1 MTLNQDMI
9 PILKLSGRI
18 QFLPVIHGSGSF
30 AREVRHRLLAFPCD
44 CLAVALPPEFEQTVE
59 EGIRI
64 LPSISLS
71 CQIEQNGGMNYV
83 PIDPSQPLIM
93 GLRIAMQE
101 GIPRHFIDWSTEN
114 YEKRA
119 VDFPDSFALSKLSYE
134 KFISTLLLTLKRP
147 KDKSH
152 HFWRARW
159 MAYQLHQLELEY
171 AHIVCLCSI
180 LDWPWIKEAYDE
192 RLEVLAPQKPEG
204 LPSLHGVD
212 KQTLFFALSEF
223 PYVTY
228 LYEKKRQE
236 LRPDNN
242 TPVDGVKEILVRA
255 RELFTKK
262 HKIRYHNLTSQTFQ
276 LLLQYIRNLTL
287 MESRL
292 LPDLY
297 TLVKAAKQFG
307 GDPFAV
313 AVLEAAREYPFEPAK
328 NLQETL
334 SLGIDQALPDEE
346 DAKPLSMKNRLLET
360 QFEWRSLDLK
370 PDPNIKTQE
379 KWQHR
384 WDPYGQCSWPPE
396 DEKIENLNTHVR
408 EQTKFLL
415 SHDLARTEKFTSS
428 VKDGID
434 IRDTLRNWHTGDI
447 YVKEIPPS
455 KGQVEII
462 VFLFDPEPEPD
473 KYRWCQTWYAEH
485 NAESTLCFFATEYMD
500 SLIGPGI
507 GQSTYGGCMMIYPP
521 RPIPDIWQDP
531 RISLSET
538 LEEKLLEAAFFH
550 SKEKNVTVVAPC
562 APRITWRRLARKY
575 GKRII
580 HIPLKRFSNQTIE
593 KIRRFHV
600 LNGKNI
606 RSYAQRFIQ
615 DI

>member
-1 MTLNQDMI
+1 MSQV
-9 PILKLSGRI
+9 LKLSDRI
-18 QFLPVIHGSGSF
+18 RFLPVVHGSGSF
-30 AREVRHRLLAFPCD
+30 AREVRQQLLSNPCD
-44 CLAVALPPEFEQTVE
+44 CLAVALPPEFKHSVE
-59 EGIRI
+59 GGIDA

-71 CQIEQNGGMNYV
+71 CQTEQNGGMNYV

-93 GLRIAMQE
+93 GLRVAMQE
-101 GIPRHFIDWSTEN
+101 GVPRHFIDWSAEN
-114 YEKRA
+114 FEKRA
-119 VDFPDSFALSKLSYE
+119 VDFPDSFALSKMSYE
-134 KFISTLLLTLKRP
+134 KFVSTLLLTLKRP
-147 KDKSH
+147 EEKSQH
-152 HFWRARW
+152 IWRARW
-159 MAYQLHQLELEY
+159 MAYQLHQLELDY
-171 AHIVCLCSI
+171 SQIICLCSI

-192 RLEVLAPQKPEG
+192 RLKVIPPEKVDG
-204 LPSLHGVD
+204 LPSLFGVND
-212 KQTLFFALSEF
+212 KTLFFALAEF

-242 TPVDGVKEILVRA
+242 APVDGIKEILLRA
-255 RELFTKK
+255 RELFIKK

-276 LLLQYIRNLTL
+276 VLLQYIRNLTL

-292 LPDLY
+292 LPDLF
-297 TLVKAAKQFG
+297 TLVNAAKQFG

-313 AVLEAAREYPFEPAK
+313 AVLEAAREYPFEQ
-328 NLQETL
+328 NGDLQENL
-334 SLGIDQALPDEE
+334 SLGIDQALTHEE
-346 DAKPLSMKNRLLET
+346 GAQPISMKNRLSET
-360 QFEWRSLDLK
+360 RYEWRTLDLK
-370 PDPNIKTQE
+370 PDPDIKTQK

-408 EQTKFLL
+408 EQTKLLL

-455 KGQVEII
+455 RGQVEII
-462 VFLFDPEPEPD
+462 VFLFDPEPEPH
-473 KYRWCQTWYAEH
+473 KYNWCQTWYAEH
-485 NAESTLCFFATEYMD
+485 NEESTLCFYATEYMEQ
-500 SLIGPGI
+500 LIGPGI

-531 RISLSET
+531 RIHLSET
-538 LEEKLLEAAFFH
+538 LEEKLLEAAFYH
-550 SKEKNVTVVAPC
+550 SKEKNITVVAPC
-562 APRITWRRLARKY
+562 APRISWRRLARKY
-575 GKRII
+575 GKKII

-593 KIRRFHV
+593 KVRRFHV

>member
-1 MTLNQDMI
+1 MSQ
-9 PILKLSGRI
+9 ILKLSERI
-18 QFLPVIHGSGSF
+18 QFLPVVHGSGSL
-30 AREVRHRLLAFPCD
+30 AREVHHQLLSTSCD
-44 CLAVALPPEFEQTVE
+44 CLAVALPPEFKQTVE
-59 EGIRI
+59 EGIDN
-64 LPSISLS
+64 LPGISLS
-71 CQIEQNGGMNYV
+71 CQVEESGAMNYV
-83 PIDPSQPLIM
+83 PIDPSQPVIM

-101 GIPRHFIDWSTEN
+101 GLPRHFIDWSTNN
-114 YEKRA
+114 YENRA
-119 VDFPDSFALSKLSYE
+119 VDFPDSFALSKVPYE

-147 KDKSH
+147 KEKSL

-171 AHIVCLCSI
+171 TKIVCLCSV

-192 RLEVLAPQKPEG
+192 RMEVLSPQKPDG
-204 LPSLHGVD
+204 LPLLNAVD
-212 KQTLFFALSEF
+212 KKTLFFALAEF

-242 TPVDGVKEILVRA
+242 APVDGVKEILLRA
-255 RELFTKK
+255 RELFIKK
-262 HKIRYHNLTSQTFQ
+262 HKVRYHNLTSQTFQ
-276 LLLQYIRNLTL
+276 ALLQYIRNLTL

-292 LPDLY
+292 LPDLF
-297 TLVKAAKQFG
+297 TLVNAAKQFG

-313 AVLEAAREYPFEPAK
+313 AVLEAAREYPFESNN
-328 NLQETL
+328 NLQDSL
-334 SLGIDQALPDEE
+334 SMGIDQALSDEE
-346 DAKPLSMKNRLLET
+346 GAQPIGMKNRLSET
-360 QFEWRSLDLK
+360 QYEWRTLNLK
-370 PDPNIKTQE
+370 PDPDIKTQE

-408 EQTKFLL
+408 EQTKLLL

-434 IRDTLRNWHTGDI
+434 IRDTLRHWYTGDI

-455 KGQVEII
+455 RGQVEII
-462 VFLFDPEPEPD
+462 VFLFDPEPEPN
-473 KYRWCQTWYAEH
+473 KYNWCQTWYAEH
-485 NAESTLCFFATEYMD
+485 NEESTLCFYATEYMEQ
-500 SLIGPGI
+500 LIGPGI
-507 GQSTYGGCMMIYPP
+507 GQATYGGCMMIYPP

-531 RISLSET
+531 RIQFSET

-562 APRITWRRLARKY
+562 APQIKWRRLARKY
-575 GKRII
+575 GKKII

-593 KIRRFHV
+593 KVRRFHV

-615 DI
+615 DL